1 MSLSLFL
8 RIGKTLQLKRS
19 YLNDLLCLQGK
30 DPNYGNFL
38 TVGRPSMSRMLSLP
52 NDSYMLYPVKPVY
65 GSVHERFSKHDSTL
79 PGDKTKPVLT
89 VHDTRIEREC
99 D

>member
-8 RIGKTLQLKRS
+8 KNGKSLQLKRS

-52 NDSYMLYPVKPVY
+52 NDSYMLYPAKPVY
-65 GSVHERFSKHDSTL
+65 GSVHERFSKQDSTL
-79 PGDKTKPVLT
+79 PGDETKPVLA
-89 VHDTRIEREC
+89 VHDTLIEREY